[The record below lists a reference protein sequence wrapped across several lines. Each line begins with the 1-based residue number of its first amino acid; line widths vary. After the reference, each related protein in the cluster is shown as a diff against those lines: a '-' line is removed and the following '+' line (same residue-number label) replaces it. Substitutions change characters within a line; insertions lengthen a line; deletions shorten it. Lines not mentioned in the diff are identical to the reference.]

1 MAIINIGDLL
11 NRAISYEDRLEKY
24 YAEIRDR
31 SKNNGTRL
39 LSYYFSR
46 HRRHLKQALNELTPD
61 QIQRIRKV
69 KLKYDIEF
77 NPEKV
82 FKIIDISPEEVKG
95 NNLLEAGVKYNTAL
109 IELYKKILQ
118 QPLIRE
124 VSIFFESLI
133 RVEERDIV
141 MMKKMIA
148 MNYF

>member
-11 NRAISYEDRLEKY
+11 NRAINYEDRLEKY

-31 SKNNGTRL
+31 SKDNGTKL

-46 HRRHLKQALNELTPD
+46 HRRHLKQALNELKPD

-95 NNLLEAGVKYNTAL
+95 NDLLEAGVKYNTAL

>member
-46 HRRHLKQALNELTPD
+46 HRRHLKQALNELKPD